1 MGGAMKALTL
11 RVPPGSPIRYN
22 LQSHVELPYLP
33 EPLRIEIEHS
43 HRQFMGHAKRMAE
56 QRIAG
61 KEFESGL
68 WRKLA
73 LDSLVG
79 LIKRCATHEVMGA
92 ANAAGFLDVH
102 REMAAFLNLQLCGMI
117 LCGGPTSSSLAEVRE
132 IVWNT
137 FRMKPP
143 SDSMALSL
151 ECVYRAAGGYN
162 QLN

>member
-1 MGGAMKALTL
+1 MKALTL

-92 ANAAGFLDVH
+92 ANAAGFFDVH
-102 REMAAFLNLQLCGMI
+102 REIAALLNLQLCAVI
-117 LCGGPTSSSLAEVRE
+117 FHGGVTPENQAEVRH
-132 IVWNT
+132 IVWSS
-137 FRMKPP
+137 FRIKPP
-143 SDSMALSL
+143 SRSMALTL